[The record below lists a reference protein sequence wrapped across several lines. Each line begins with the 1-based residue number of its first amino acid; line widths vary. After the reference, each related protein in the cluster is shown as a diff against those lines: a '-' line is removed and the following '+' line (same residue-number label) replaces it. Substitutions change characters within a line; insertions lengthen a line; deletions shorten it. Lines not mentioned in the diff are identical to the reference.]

1 MTYWAEAKK
10 SVLHSEICHLTS
22 QAATARV
29 ANVFFL
35 SEPLLE
41 TTNGP
46 RFCNGSKLQHENV
59 AYCWGFEVKAFSRFF
74 HTKRNTLW
82 HLTPPH
88 AHTHTQTRTPPSLLQ
103 WSVMDVYKKGEI
115 VCSDLCCCQIWWR
128 GNKCLL

>member
-1 MTYWAEAKK
+1 MTFWAEAKK

-22 QAATARV
+22 QADTPRV

-59 AYCWGFEVKAFSRFF
+59 VYCWGIEVKAFSRFF
-74 HTKRNTLW
+74 HSKRNTLW
-82 HLTPPH
+82 HLTSPPN
-88 AHTHTQTRTPPSLLQ
+88 THSPLSLSVVSNGCLQEGRNSLLR
-103 WSVMDVYKKGEI
+103 SVLLSAE
-115 VCSDLCCCQIWWR
+115 LIWWR